1 MLESLNEIKRSL
13 KLLNDMYLSI
23 ANKDPYN
30 QESLLLLLRC
40 AIDGIEDE
48 IFLIDNMIH
57 GSIEDKEE
65 AEQ

>member
-1 MLESLNEIKRSL
+1 
-13 KLLNDMYLSI
+13 MYLSI

-30 QESLLLLLRC
+30 QKALLLLLRC

-57 GSIEDKEE
+57 GSIEDKEG